1 MLHFKNLSFWEKQYA
16 IEGIDFLV
24 VGSGITG
31 AACALSLRKKYP
43 DAKIVILERGYL
55 PSGASTKNA
64 GFTCFGSV
72 TELAED
78 LENSSS
84 NLVWETVALRYEGL
98 RKLMERFPETAIGYQ
113 ACGSYDLITETPQKW
128 MDLLPDFNQ
137 KIQEITGTPNVF
149 SWRTEFVKS
158 YGFKGFE
165 GGFHNQLEGAI
176 NTRKLWDATVK
187 ELVQAGIILLNGIE
201 VLTLEASSESVS
213 VQTNFGELQSAH
225 VLVATN
231 GLSKKL
237 LPELAL
243 SPARAQV
250 IVTSPIEKLPFHET
264 YHYDSGYYYFRT
276 IGNRILLGGGRNLDF
291 EGETTTEFGM
301 TAPIKTALIQL
312 LQEQIIPGKTF
323 SIDYEWS
330 GIMGVGNEK
339 KPIIQKIHPRIAI
352 GVRLGGMGV
361 AIGSLVGENL
371 AELVV

>member
-16 IEGIDFLV
+16 TEDIDFLV

-31 AACALSLRKKYP
+31 ASSALTLRKKYP

-78 LENSSS
+78 LQNSDTD
-84 NLVWETVALRYEGL
+84 LVWETVALRYEGL
-98 RKLMERFPETAIGYQ
+98 QKLMTRFPAHTIGYQ
-113 ACGSYDLITETPQKW
+113 PCGSYDLVTKNPEKW
-128 MDLLPDFNQ
+128 MDLLPEFNR
-137 KIQEITGTPNVF
+137 KLHEITGVPNVF
-149 SWRTEFVKS
+149 SWETDRVKS

-165 GGFHNQLEGAI
+165 GGFHNRLEGAI
-176 NTRKLWDATVK
+176 DTGRLWDATFR

-201 VLTLEASSESVS
+201 VLALEASSESVS
-213 VQTNFGELQSAH
+213 VQTNFGELQSGY

-237 LPELAL
+237 LPELDL

-250 IVTSPIEKLPFHET
+250 LVTSPIENLPFHET
-264 YHYDSGYYYFRT
+264 FHYDSGYYYFRT
-276 IGNRILLGGGRNLDF
+276 LGNRILLGGGRNLDF

-301 TAPIKTALIQL
+301 TTPIKTALIQL
-312 LQEQIIPGKTF
+312 LEEQIIPGKAF
-323 SIDYEWS
+323 SVDYEWS
-330 GIMGVGNEK
+330 GIMGVGREK
-339 KPIIQKIHPRIAI
+339 KPIIRKIHPRIAV

-361 AIGSLVGENL
+361 AIGSQVGENL
-371 AELVV
+371 AELLF